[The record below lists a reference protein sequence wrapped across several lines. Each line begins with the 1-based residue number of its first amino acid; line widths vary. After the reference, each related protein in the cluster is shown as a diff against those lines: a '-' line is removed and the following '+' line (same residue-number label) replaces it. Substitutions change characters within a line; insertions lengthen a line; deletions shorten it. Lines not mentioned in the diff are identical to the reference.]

1 MSPPLLFFS
10 FLFFLFFYW
19 CRLRRNKK
27 QTAVINIT
35 KCERIS
41 GKKKDFNL
49 TSRQAAARATSLFS
63 FIFRLNGGPNGWIKS
78 ISRPG
83 PLLTCRSEFA
93 TAYMHAQNW
102 KSFLLN
108 GLLVFLLC
116 LEKFTPMT
124 MTFVDKKEGPALIN
138 KSFLIFQMLMNA
150 RSTPMTVTPMQSA
163 LTQKGHLLAS
173 ATWMRITLVTGKHA
187 LLIVSR
193 IICFTSFCS
202 LRFTT
207 TLTIVNFYFVGKGVH
222 QYLCRQRETPR
233 LPVDHLDYALVQEY
247 TLNEISNAPKAR
259 FACLLFR
266 LLLTFLGT
274 LILSVF

>member
-1 MSPPLLFFS
+1 MSPPSLFFS

-35 KCERIS
+35 KCKRIS

-49 TSRQAAARATSLFS
+49 TSCQAAVRAPSLFS
-63 FIFRLNGGPNGWIKS
+63 FIFRLNGGPKGWVKS

-83 PLLTCRSEFA
+83 PLLTCRSEFT

-102 KSFLLN
+102 KSFFLN

-116 LEKFTPMT
+116 LEKFIPWLRHSLT
-124 MTFVDKKEGPALIN
+124 KKKAQLKIN
-138 KSFLIFQMLMNA
+138 KNFLIFQMLMNA
-150 RSTPMTVTPMQSA
+150 HSTPMTVTPMQSA

-173 ATWMRITLVTGKHA
+173 ATWMHITLVTGKHA

-193 IICFTSFCS
+193 IKCFTSFCS

-207 TLTIVNFYFVGKGVH
+207 TLTIVNFYFLVKGIH
-222 QYLCRQRETPR
+222 
-233 LPVDHLDYALVQEY
+233 
-247 TLNEISNAPKAR
+247 
-259 FACLLFR
+259 
-266 LLLTFLGT
+266 
-274 LILSVF
+274 